1 MGFLSAGAHRRPD
14 WACLT
19 PSHPLPAEGKSVTLS
34 QQRESRQSAVPVTS
48 LAWPLSLPFLWL
60 NILIS
65 GITEAIFFFPAEK
78 QKQKQIY
85 PQPLKQE
92 GEFCGWRALKDSK
105 IPKGICAPRPRKCP
119 KPKASI
125 LPPTSPL
132 LLYTPLSFSMA
143 HWLSPHSPTPGR
155 KWLLQPLRTNISEMA
170 SHRHRLNSH
179 LIPSCEEESDL
190 AQLKS
195 DVHAYRLWLEA
206 GTRPGENLTVPV
218 WVTCLQ
224 LIQTAEARAGRR
236 CKVAVWG
243 DGVGVGM
250 GVNPRKGGN

>member
-1 MGFLSAGAHRRPD
+1 
-14 WACLT
+14 
-19 PSHPLPAEGKSVTLS
+19 
-34 QQRESRQSAVPVTS
+34 
-48 LAWPLSLPFLWL
+48 
-60 NILIS
+60 
-65 GITEAIFFFPAEK
+65 
-78 QKQKQIY
+78 
-85 PQPLKQE
+85 
-92 GEFCGWRALKDSK
+92 
-105 IPKGICAPRPRKCP
+105 
-119 KPKASI
+119 
-125 LPPTSPL
+125 
-132 LLYTPLSFSMA
+132 
-143 HWLSPHSPTPGR
+143 
-155 KWLLQPLRTNISEMA
+155 MA